1 MDSPYYN
8 NDGLGKPFALSLVT
22 HVVIGGVLLVSGI
35 NLMKPFGAEA
45 VSSGSVGVGIVQS
58 IPVPRNEGPPNPL
71 ANDSKSIVP
80 QEPAP
85 VKLKSQVATP
95 EPDAI
100 PLPGKKPKQKPSPQP
115 VSKTYFKPEE
125 YKASQVYSTAPQ
137 AASSKMFGTQGG
149 GGIDIG
155 PASVLG
161 TRFGAYVDLMRTR
174 IASKWNTADVHATAQ
189 QKCSVTFTIAR
200 DGSVSNVQVSQASG
214 NYLLDNSAQRAVMD
228 ANPLPSLPRE
238 YPDRVAT
245 VELWF
250 QVNQ

>member
-1 MDSPYYN
+1 VESPYY
-8 NDGLGKPFALSLVT
+8 NDGLGKPFVLSLVT
-22 HVVIGGVLLVSGI
+22 HVVMGGVLLISGI
-35 NLMKPFGAEA
+35 NFLKPFGAET

-58 IPVPRNEGPPNPL
+58 IPVPRNAGPPNPL

-80 QEPAP
+80 EEPLP
-85 VKLKSQVATP
+85 VKLKPQAVAP

-100 PLPGKKPKQKPSPQP
+100 ALPGKKPKQKPSPKP
-115 VSKTYFKPEE
+115 VSKAFFKPEE

-174 IASKWNTADVHATAQ
+174 ISSKWSTADVRATPE
-189 QKCSVTFTIAR
+189 QKCAVTFTIAR
-200 DGSVSNVQVSQASG
+200 DGSVSNVQLSQASG
-214 NYLLDNSAQRAVMD
+214 NYLLDNSARRAVMD
-228 ANPLPSLPRE
+228 ANPLPALPRE